1 MGNYS
6 TIKLSIMITATV
18 NYQHEGTPI
27 EFWVLSAI
35 VFPEVQKPEKGEKP
49 APQKA
54 VLKFKGY
61 YGEAAFKAG
70 LTTGLEVNAPVNAA
84 DWTLDIKELAHKA
97 LANTKQFNG
106 LTILV
111 NQWPAL

>member
-1 MGNYS
+1 
-6 TIKLSIMITATV
+6 MITATI

-35 VFPEVQKPEKGEKP
+35 VFPEMQKPEKGEKP

-61 YGEAAFKAG
+61 YGEAAFKSG

-84 DWTLDIKELAHKA
+84 NWTLDIKDLAHEA
-97 LANTKQFNG
+97 LASTTQFKD
-106 LTILV
+106 LTILI
-111 NQWPAL
+111 NKWPAL